1 MDRNGEMLG
10 DSGLFVTDADHVA
23 GVQLPAAADV
33 DLAVDAH
40 LAGRDAGLGLT
51 TGLDEV
57 AELEEL
63 TETDHISV
71 DGYVAHGH
79 HHAGTRIPRPRQAST
94 RAVKSAPEPLNHLAP
109 GPELPGVRLPRIPR
123 RACVLATA
131 VAAGVLCTAVPAA
144 ADVTISPPT
153 VTRGT
158 GVNLSFRVVNDH
170 TVAMTGVSLVLP
182 AATPVAEVY
191 PLSVPNWAPTIT
203 NRKLNPPM
211 RSMHG
216 DSLVTEVTASIAW
229 TAAQGKAIPPKGAT
243 VLMIAIGP
251 MPETE
256 TMTFTVQ
263 ATYADGKTGPAIAP
277 AVVTLTPAAVDP
289 AVEEPQFDDGFD
301 GGISENDVGF
311 AGIAG
316 WVIAALCAV
325 AGGVSVVRSR
335 RSRINTGPVKTGP
348 AKTGPAKTG
357 PGKTGPAKTKAG
369 SPKIGHAEPGD
380 ATGADEAAAA
390 DEVAIAAN
398 NPADTVHRAR
408 VTAWSYRD
416 SP

>member
-1 MDRNGEMLG
+1 
-10 DSGLFVTDADHVA
+10 
-23 GVQLPAAADV
+23 
-33 DLAVDAH
+33 
-40 LAGRDAGLGLT
+40 
-51 TGLDEV
+51 
-57 AELEEL
+57 
-63 TETDHISV
+63 
-71 DGYVAHGH
+71 
-79 HHAGTRIPRPRQAST
+79 
-94 RAVKSAPEPLNHLAP
+94 
-109 GPELPGVRLPRIPR
+109 
-123 RACVLATA
+123 
-131 VAAGVLCTAVPAA
+131 VLCTAVPAA

-170 TVAMTGVSLVLP
+170 TVAMTGVRLVLP
-182 AATPVAEVY
+182 TATPVAEVY

-229 TAAQGKAIPPKGAT
+229 TAAQGKAILPKGAT

-263 ATYADGKTGPAIAP
+263 ATYADGKTGPPIAP

-289 AVEEPQFDDGFD
+289 AVEVPAADEPIEDLTAGDQGGGFP
-301 GGISENDVGF
+301 G
-311 AGIAG
+311 AAG
-316 WVIAALCAV
+316 WVVAALCAV
-325 AGGVSVVRSR
+325 AGGVSMMRSR
-335 RSRINTGPVKTGP
+335 RGRINTGP
-348 AKTGPAKTG
+348 AKTAKAPAPRK
-357 PGKTGPAKTKAG
+357 PAEEA
-369 SPKIGHAEPGD
+369 P
-380 ATGADEAAAA
+380 DEGTP
-390 DEVAIAAN
+390 VAN